1 MKQLNKEEIEK
12 EIAEMKELN
21 SLLISA
27 SKQVGYDV
35 EAETEKIDR
44 RVRVN
49 LHQKS
54 KIQFLKGLLKEE

>member
-12 EIAEMKELN
+12 EIIEMENLN

-35 EAETEKIDR
+35 EAETEKIDNR
-44 RVRVN
+44 IRVN
-49 LHQKS
+49 IHQKS
-54 KIQFLKGLLKEE
+54 RIQFLKSLIKEE